1 MITSIYKLPFKKNIE
16 PKRKTDTLVA
26 YEMADNRKTPLNL
39 IFMTKEKIPSNLSED
54 EIDEFERKSSLIK
67 TETEKSKFQ
76 PLPIIKQNELNAV
89 NFFVSGLSGSGKSF
103 YVSQLVNNIKSL
115 DRFKDADVFLITGQT
130 KPDPAY
136 EDNIEKY
143 LKVNLDS
150 DDFFTLTYSDFEDSI
165 VIFDDVNSLGNRA
178 QEAFIFNLQKSLS
191 ENARKNNVALI
202 NINHSS
208 RDFLRTKYIVHEANY
223 FTLFPSYNWNDSRKF
238 LKSYLDYDEAELKE
252 IKKLSRHTRAMTFHK
267 QTPQY
272 IICDHVIKLV

>member
-1 MITSIYKLPFKKNIE
+1 MITTFYKTPYKKHIE

-26 YEMADNRKTPLNL
+26 YETSDNRKTP
-39 IFMTKEKIPSNLSED
+39 IHAVFMTKEKIPSNLSED

-67 TETEKSKFQ
+67 TETEKTKFQ
-76 PLPIIKQNELNAV
+76 PLPIIKSNELNAV
-89 NFFVSGLSGSGKSF
+89 NFFVSGLSGSGKSYF
-103 YVSQLVNNIKSL
+103 VSQLVNNIKSL

-136 EDNIEKY
+136 ENNIEKY
-143 LKVNLDS
+143 MKVNMDA
-150 DDFFTLTYSDFEDSI
+150 DDFYTLTYSDFENSI

-178 QEAFIFNLQKSLS
+178 QEGFIFNLQKSLS

-223 FTLFPSYNWNDSRKF
+223 FTLFPAHNWNDSRKF
-238 LKSYLDYDEAELKE
+238 LKSYLDYDENELRE
-252 IKKLSRHTRAMTFHK
+252 IKKLSRHTRSMTFHK

-272 IICDHVIKLV
+272 IVCDHVLKLV